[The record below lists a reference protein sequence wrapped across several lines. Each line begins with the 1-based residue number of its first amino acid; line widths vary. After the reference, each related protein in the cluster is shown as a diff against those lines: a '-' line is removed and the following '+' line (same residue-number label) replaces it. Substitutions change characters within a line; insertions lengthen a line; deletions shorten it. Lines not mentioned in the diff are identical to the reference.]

1 MYSHQSLEG
10 KYIFYVNVTDKWHRI
25 KDGIE
30 LLTFRAT
37 RQVRHRRINDL
48 CFNSQ
53 FCVIYTII
61 FRTTLIIFLSY
72 MMKKLNIH
80 VRGLS
85 KERWIFYEICFSNK
99 SSQDGANR
107 SLGSRPSETLILKI
121 YRALNQEH
129 CDSGNYPH
137 RCGFSTPRL
146 MMFALYFP
154 FFVLQ

>member
-1 MYSHQSLEG
+1 M
-10 KYIFYVNVTDKWHRI
+10 T
-25 KDGIE
+25 
-30 LLTFRAT
+30 
-37 RQVRHRRINDL
+37 
-48 CFNSQ
+48 
-53 FCVIYTII
+53 
-61 FRTTLIIFLSY
+61 
-72 MMKKLNIH
+72 KLNIH
-80 VRGLS
+80 ILGLS
-85 KERWIFYEICFSNK
+85 KERWTFYEICFSNK

-154 FFVLQ
+154 FFCLTISSLSYWLLYCNQDKWHIFAVILSTVKSAENFCQRYFADNWKGTSNYVN